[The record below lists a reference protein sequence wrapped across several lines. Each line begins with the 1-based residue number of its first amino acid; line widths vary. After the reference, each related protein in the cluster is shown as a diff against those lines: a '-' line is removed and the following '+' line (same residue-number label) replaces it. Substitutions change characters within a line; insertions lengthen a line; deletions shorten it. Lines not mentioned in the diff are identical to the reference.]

1 MYKKILAFALT
12 LLMLFSSVNALS
24 EDLEVISFDSEEQE
38 IIVIMD
44 EEFQVLDEPA
54 LTELPEPEPA
64 PAEEE
69 LELVEIELIEEEKNP
84 VFLVV
89 EKTTPPPKTITRY
102 SKLDYN
108 DYVVKV
114 TFNTS
119 SGIPED
125 AMLVAKCVLD
135 ERYYLNRM
143 LSTEEQEGLEEF
155 YIFSISLISNGID
168 YANYGGYEVEI
179 VMGEDLPS
187 GLEVIS
193 YQNNTP
199 VKLQFETYV
208 DGNQVNRLKFN
219 AI

>member
-1 MYKKILAFALT
+1 MYKKILIFVLT
-12 LLMLFSSVNALS
+12 LLILFSSVNAFS
-24 EDLEVISFDSEEQE
+24 ENLEVISLDFEEQE
-38 IIVIMD
+38 IIVTMD
-44 EEFQVLDEPA
+44 EEFQILNEPA
-54 LTELPEPEPA
+54 LTELPR
-64 PAEEE
+64 PAEELEFVETE
-69 LELVEIELIEEEKNP
+69 LMEIEENP

-89 EKTTPPPKTITRY
+89 EKTAPLPKIITRY

-108 DYVVKV
+108 DYIIKV
-114 TFNTS
+114 TFDTS
-119 SGIPED
+119 GGIPED

-135 ERYYLNRM
+135 KQYYLNQM
-143 LSTEEQEGLEEF
+143 LGIEKQKELEEF

-187 GLEVIS
+187 DLEVIS
-193 YQNNTP
+193 YQNNTS
-199 VKLQFETYV
+199 VKLQFETYL

>member
-1 MYKKILAFALT
+1 MYKKILIFVLT
-12 LLMLFSSVNALS
+12 LLMLFSSVNAFS
-24 EDLEVISFDSEEQE
+24 EDLEVTSLDFEEQE
-38 IIVIMD
+38 III
-44 EEFQVLDEPA
+44 VLDE
-54 LTELPEPEPA
+54 ENEPTQ
-64 PAEEE
+64 EEF
-69 LELVEIELIEEEKNP
+69 ELVEIELMEVEENP
-84 VFLVV
+84 VFLVI
-89 EKTTPPPKTITRY
+89 EKTTPPPKIITRY

-135 ERYYLNRM
+135 EQYYLNRM
-143 LSTEEQEGLEEF
+143 LSTEEQKELEEF

-187 GLEVIS
+187 DLEVIS

>member
-1 MYKKILAFALT
+1 MYKKILIFVLT
-12 LLMLFSSVNALS
+12 LLMLFSSVNAFS
-24 EDLEVISFDSEEQE
+24 EDLEVTSLDFEEQE
-38 IIVIMD
+38 IIIVSD
-44 EEFQVLDEPA
+44 EEIQVLNEPVP
-54 LTELPEPEPA
+54 TELPEL
-64 PAEEE
+64 AEEE
-69 LELVEIELIEEEKNP
+69 LELVEVELIEVEENP

-89 EKTTPPPKTITRY
+89 EKTIPTPKIITRY

-125 AMLVAKCVLD
+125 AMLIAKCVLD
-135 ERYYLNRM
+135 KQYYLNRM
-143 LSTEEQEGLEEF
+143 LSVEEQEELEEF

-179 VMGEDLPS
+179 IMGEDLPS
-187 GLEVIS
+187 DLEVIS
-193 YQNNTP
+193 YQNNTS
-199 VKLQFETYV
+199 VKLQFETYI
-208 DGNQVNRLKFN
+208 DGNQINRLKFN

>member
-1 MYKKILAFALT
+1 MCKKILIFVLT
-12 LLMLFSSVNALS
+12 LLMLFSSVNAFS
-24 EDLEVISFDSEEQE
+24 EDLEVINFDSEEQE

-44 EEFQVLDEPA
+44 EEFQVLDEPV
-54 LTELPEPEPA
+54 LTELSET

-69 LELVEIELIEEEKNP
+69 LELVEIELIEEEENP

-89 EKTTPPPKTITRY
+89 EKTTPPPKIITRY

-125 AMLVAKCVLD
+125 AMLVAKCVWD
-135 ERYYLNRM
+135 EQYYLNQM
-143 LSTEEQEGLEEF
+143 LSTEEQEELEEF
-155 YIFSISLISNGID
+155 YIFSISLISNGVD

-179 VMGEDLPS
+179 IMGEDLPS
-187 GLEVIS
+187 NLEVIS
-193 YQNNTP
+193 YQNNTS

>member
-1 MYKKILAFALT
+1 MYKKILTFVLT
-12 LLMLFSSVNALS
+12 LLMLFSSVNAFS
-24 EDLEVISFDSEEQE
+24 EDLEVTSLDFEEQE
-38 IIVIMD
+38 ITVVLD
-44 EEFQVLDEPA
+44 EEIQVLDEPA
-54 LTELPEPEPA
+54 LTELPKPT
-64 PAEEE
+64 PAEE
-69 LELVEIELIEEEKNP
+69 LEPIEIELMEIEENP

-89 EKTTPPPKTITRY
+89 EKTTPPPKIITRY

-135 ERYYLNRM
+135 EEYYLNQM
-143 LSTEEQEGLEEF
+143 LSIEEQEELEEF

-179 VMGEDLPS
+179 IMGEDLPS
-187 GLEVIS
+187 DLEVIS
-193 YQNNTP
+193 YQNNTS

-208 DGNQVNRLKFN
+208 DGNQANRLKFN
-219 AI
+219 VIKEE

>member
-1 MYKKILAFALT
+1 MYKKILIFVLT
-12 LLMLFSSVNALS
+12 LLMLFSSVNAFS
-24 EDLEVISFDSEEQE
+24 EDLEVTSLDFEEQE
-38 IIVIMD
+38 III
-44 EEFQVLDEPA
+44 VLDE
-54 LTELPEPEPA
+54 ENEPA
-64 PAEEE
+64 QEEF
-69 LELVEIELIEEEKNP
+69 ELVEIELMEVEENP
-84 VFLVV
+84 VFLVI
-89 EKTTPPPKTITRY
+89 EKTAPPPKIITRY

-187 GLEVIS
+187 DLEVIS

-208 DGNQVNRLKFN
+208 DGNQINRLKFN

>member
-1 MYKKILAFALT
+1 MYKKILIFVLT
-12 LLMLFSSVNALS
+12 LLMLFSSVNAFS
-24 EDLEVISFDSEEQE
+24 EDLEVTSLDFEEQE
-38 IIVIMD
+38 III
-44 EEFQVLDEPA
+44 VLDE
-54 LTELPEPEPA
+54 ENEPA
-64 PAEEE
+64 QEEF
-69 LELVEIELIEEEKNP
+69 ELVEIELMEVEENP
-84 VFLVV
+84 VFLVI
-89 EKTTPPPKTITRY
+89 EKTTPPPKIITRY

-143 LSTEEQEGLEEF
+143 LSTEEQEELEEF

-187 GLEVIS
+187 DLEVIS

-199 VKLQFETYV
+199 VKL
-208 DGNQVNRLKFN
+208 
-219 AI
+219 

>member
-64 PAEEE
+64 EEE
-69 LELVEIELIEEEKNP
+69 LELVEIELIEEEENP

-125 AMLVAKCVLD
+125 AMLVAKCVWD
-135 ERYYLNRM
+135 EQYYLNQM
-143 LSTEEQEGLEEF
+143 LSMEEQQELEEF
-155 YIFSISLISNGID
+155 YIFSISLISNDVD

-179 VMGEDLPS
+179 IMGEDLPS
-187 GLEVIS
+187 DLEVIS
-193 YQNNTP
+193 YQNNTS

>member
-1 MYKKILAFALT
+1 MYKRILIFVLT
-12 LLMLFSSVNALS
+12 LLMLFSSVNAFS
-24 EDLEVISFDSEEQE
+24 ENLEVTSFDFEEQE
-38 IIVIMD
+38 IIITLD
-44 EEFQVLDEPA
+44 EEIQVLNEPA
-54 LTELPEPEPA
+54 LTELPK
-64 PAEEE
+64 PAEELE
-69 LELVEIELIEEEKNP
+69 FMETELVEVKENP

-89 EKTTPPPKTITRY
+89 EKTTPPPKIITRY

-108 DYVVKV
+108 DYIVKV

-135 ERYYLNRM
+135 EQYYLNRM
-143 LSTEEQEGLEEF
+143 LSIEEQKELEEF

-187 GLEVIS
+187 DLEVIS

-199 VKLQFETYV
+199 VKL
-208 DGNQVNRLKFN
+208 
-219 AI
+219 

>member
-1 MYKKILAFALT
+1 MYKKILIFVLT
-12 LLMLFSSVNALS
+12 LLMLFSSVNAFS
-24 EDLEVISFDSEEQE
+24 EDLEVTSLDFEEQE
-38 IIVIMD
+38 III
-44 EEFQVLDEPA
+44 VLDE
-54 LTELPEPEPA
+54 ENEPA
-64 PAEEE
+64 QEEF
-69 LELVEIELIEEEKNP
+69 ELVEIELMEVEENP
-84 VFLVV
+84 VFLVI
-89 EKTTPPPKTITRY
+89 EKTAPPPKIITRY

-125 AMLVAKCVLD
+125 AMLIAKCVLD
-135 ERYYLNRM
+135 EQYYLNRM
-143 LSTEEQEGLEEF
+143 LSIEEQEELEEF

-179 VMGEDLPS
+179 VMGKDLPS
-187 GLEVIS
+187 DLEVIS

>member
-1 MYKKILAFALT
+1 MYKKILIFILT
-12 LLMLFSSVNALS
+12 LLMLFSSVNAFS
-24 EDLEVISFDSEEQE
+24 EDLEVTSLDFEEQE
-38 IIVIMD
+38 IIIMPD

-54 LTELPEPEPA
+54 PTEL

-69 LELVEIELIEEEKNP
+69 LELVEVELVEIEKNP

-89 EKTTPPPKTITRY
+89 EKTTPPPKIITRY

-135 ERYYLNRM
+135 EQYYLNQM
-143 LSTEEQEGLEEF
+143 LSMEEQEELEEF

-179 VMGEDLPS
+179 IMGEDLPS
-187 GLEVIS
+187 DLEVIS

-199 VKLQFETYV
+199 VKL
-208 DGNQVNRLKFN
+208 
-219 AI
+219 

>member
-1 MYKKILAFALT
+1 MYKKILIFVLT
-12 LLMLFSSVNALS
+12 LLMLFSSVNAFS
-24 EDLEVISFDSEEQE
+24 EDLEVINFDSEEQE

-54 LTELPEPEPA
+54 LTELPT

-69 LELVEIELIEEEKNP
+69 LELVEIELIEEEENP

-89 EKTTPPPKTITRY
+89 EKTTPPPKIITRY

-125 AMLVAKCVLD
+125 AMLIAKCVLD
-135 ERYYLNRM
+135 EQYYLNQM
-143 LSTEEQEGLEEF
+143 LSIEEQKELEEF

-179 VMGEDLPS
+179 IMGEDLPS
-187 GLEVIS
+187 DLEVIS